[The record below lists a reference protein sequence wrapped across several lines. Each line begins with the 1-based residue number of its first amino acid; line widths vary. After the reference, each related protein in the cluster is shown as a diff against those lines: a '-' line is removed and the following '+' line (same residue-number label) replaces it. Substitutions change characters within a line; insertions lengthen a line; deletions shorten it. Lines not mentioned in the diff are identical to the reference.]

1 MRRGQ
6 RRVLIAVLVMVGLTL
21 AACGGSSKK
30 SASTQPSNKPAQAT
44 LTVEQDRVDYR
55 ASGGDW
61 VQVTGPQIVKNGDSI
76 RTDANGKAL
85 LTFFTGTEVE
95 ILSSAELEVTSFEE
109 TPDGGHVIT
118 LNQLGGET
126 EHRVA
131 RIVDSQ
137 SSYEINTPSAT
148 LTVRGTAFGVQ
159 VAPDGATHVEVTEGV
174 VQAQVGTQTVDV
186 SAGKALDI
194 TANKTI
200 PSTPYPIPAIL
211 PPAATPRPTPAAT
224 ETPTE
229 APTAAPTEA
238 PTPTAAQR
246 SK

>member
-1 MRRGQ
+1 MKKSLRRT
-6 RRVLIAVLVMVGLTL
+6 LIAVLVLAGLAL

-30 SASTQPSNKPAQAT
+30 SASTQPSNTPAQAT
-44 LTVEQDRVDYR
+44 LTVEQDRVEYR

-61 VQVTGPQIVKNGDSI
+61 VQVTGPQVVKNGDSI

-95 ILSSAELEVTSFEE
+95 ILSSAELAVTDFEE

-131 RIVDSQ
+131 RIVDTQ
-137 SSYEINTPSAT
+137 SRYEIDTPSAT
-148 LTVRGTAFGVQ
+148 LTVRGTAFGVD

-211 PPAATPRPTPAAT
+211 PPATTPRPTA
-224 ETPTE
+224 TPTE

-238 PTPTAAQR
+238 PSPTAAQG

>member
-1 MRRGQ
+1 MRRSQ

-21 AACGGSSKK
+21 AACGGSKK
-30 SASTQPSNKPAQAT
+30 SGNSQTSNTPAQAT

-95 ILSSAELEVTSFEE
+95 ILSSAELEVTSFED

-131 RIVDSQ
+131 RIVDTQ
-137 SSYEINTPSAT
+137 SRYEINTPSAT

-159 VAPDGATHVEVTEGV
+159 VAADGATHVEVTEGV

-211 PPAATPRPTPAAT
+211 PPAATPRPTA
-224 ETPTE
+224 TPTE

-238 PTPTAAQR
+238 PSPTAAQG

>member
-21 AACGGSSKK
+21 AACGGSKK
-30 SASTQPSNKPAQAT
+30 SGNNQTSTSNTPAQAT

-95 ILSSAELEVTSFEE
+95 ILSSAELEVTDFEQ

-137 SSYEINTPSAT
+137 SRYEINTPSAT
-148 LTVRGTAFGVQ
+148 LTVRGTAFGVRS
-159 VAPDGATHVEVTEGV
+159 PR
-174 VQAQVGTQTVDV
+174 
-186 SAGKALDI
+186 
-194 TANKTI
+194 TARLT
-200 PSTPYPIPAIL
+200 S
-211 PPAATPRPTPAAT
+211 R
-224 ETPTE
+224 
-229 APTAAPTEA
+229 
-238 PTPTAAQR
+238 
-246 SK
+246 